1 MELSPGERLGHYQ
14 IAVAIGKGG
23 MGTVCRARDTRLG
36 REVAVKVS
44 AARFSEREARA
55 IASLNHP
62 NICTLHSPDGKWI
75 AYVSN
80 ETGRDEVW
88 VRAFSPGKLEVTGK
102 WLVPKG
108 CGNFPDWLDNG
119 ELTYTNPELKR
130 MAVAVTPGPV
140 FRPATPVELFPFPSG
155 FTAGA
160 GAPDGRLL
168 VTVPTSK
175 DTKEPLTVV
184 LNWQT
189 A

>member
-1 MELSPGERLGHYQ
+1 MACMELSPGERLGHYQ

-80 ETGRDEVW
+80 ETGRGEVW
-88 VRAFSPGKLEVTGK
+88 VRAFSPGKAEVTGK
-102 WLVPKG
+102 
-108 CGNFPDWLDNG
+108 
-119 ELTYTNPELKR
+119 
-130 MAVAVTPGPV
+130 
-140 FRPATPVELFPFPSG
+140 
-155 FTAGA
+155 
-160 GAPDGRLL
+160 
-168 VTVPTSK
+168 
-175 DTKEPLTVV
+175 
-184 LNWQT
+184 
-189 A
+189 